1 MRGKEAPV
9 NGHARALTDLER
21 DLLAFER
28 TWWREAGVKEQ
39 AIRDRFDLSPT
50 RYYQMLNDLLEL
62 PAAMEEDPL
71 LVRRLI
77 RQRASRRQKRAAKR
91 LGLDG

>member
-1 MRGKEAPV
+1 MTQQ
-9 NGHARALTDLER
+9 HARPLTDVER
-21 DLLAFER
+21 ELLAFER

-39 AIRDRFDLSPT
+39 AIRERFDLSPT

-62 PAAMEEDPL
+62 PSAMEEDPL
-71 LVRRLI
+71 LVRRLV
-77 RQRASRRQKRAAKR
+77 RQRAARRHKRVAKR